1 MKTYIHPLSEVSNDE
16 VEANKAFPLVRE
28 LNYRYGLVVMGGAAN
43 SKYADEAF
51 DAARRLYLVD
61 EKGLYAGEA
70 IYKDDSYCFRSVVT
84 YKERGQGESRFEY
97 YSAKLPALMGTLKR
111 EKAVITGDDL
121 FNKNV
126 RSKLLEAVGLY
137 DESFGATQKKSELG
151 GEHEHLL
158 LQIVFNNRSL
168 QSVPTESINYFQS
181 ALDTFSKVDMLV
193 EERKNQ
199 IAEVFASPITAACLD
214 KTGTYL
220 VGKVRINPAW
230 SVNNDRTLHHENTMI
245 TVAEPFKRVKNLL
258 EDVPDLRH
266 RLVMT
271 KTFIEQSSRWSDRYK
286 LNEASMF
293 PVTIGNRDTYLP
305 EVNVVTIAAD
315 KWHTSSID
323 SSQPEWTFFL

>member
-16 VEANKAFPLVRE
+16 VEANKAFPLIRE
-28 LNYRYGLVVMGGAAN
+28 LNYRYGLVVIGGAP
-43 SKYADEAF
+43 KRLADEIF
-51 DAARRLYLVD
+51 DLDRRLYLVD
-61 EKGLYAGEA
+61 ERGLYAGEA
-70 IYKDDSYCFRSVVT
+70 IYKDESYCFRSVVT

-111 EKAVITGDDL
+111 EKAVITGNDL
-121 FNKNV
+121 FNKNI
-126 RSKLLEAVGLY
+126 RSKLIEAVAHY
-137 DESFGATQKKSELG
+137 DESFGTTNKKNELG

-181 ALDTFSKVDMLV
+181 ALDTFSKIDMLV

-199 IAEVFASPITAACLD
+199 IAEVFANPITAACLD

-245 TVAEPFKRVKNLL
+245 TIAEPFKRVKNLL
-258 EDVPDLRH
+258 DDVPDLRH

-286 LNEASMF
+286 INEASMF

-315 KWHTSSID
+315 KWHTSSVD